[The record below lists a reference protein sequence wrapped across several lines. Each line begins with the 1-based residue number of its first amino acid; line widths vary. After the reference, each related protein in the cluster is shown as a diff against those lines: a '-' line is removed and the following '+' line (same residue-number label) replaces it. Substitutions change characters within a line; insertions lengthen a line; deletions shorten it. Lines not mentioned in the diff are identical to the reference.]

1 MGILKH
7 IAAIALAICATGCY
21 EDFYPKIDTEPVL
34 CINSLITAGEPIEVE
49 LSHSWVYNDNKGFH
63 YVDDAVVTIYAND
76 QPTDDDYLPAQGD
89 VIRIV
94 AESKKYGAAEAS
106 VTVPAAIPIE
116 EINILPETIGIWRGA
131 PQCMTG
137 DLDFNLYASISITD
151 APDTDNYFKLDF
163 SAVSPDGLDDE
174 SSDFRYPHRP
184 YVSFRPGEVQYEAEP
199 IFSEHIG
206 IFESVFGDSENTFMF
221 FSDRQFAGRNYKLQL
236 NFRNGY
242 YSVSAPKYDE
252 TLYDCAIEFELST
265 ISRSYYD
272 RLLYIWHRDSGALG
286 DMGDLGFAEPIWAY
300 SNVSTGAG
308 VVAARSVST
317 CTVSLRD
324 FFEETFNSTN
334 P

>member
-94 AESKKYGAAEAS
+94 AESKKYGRAEAT
-106 VTVPAAIPIE
+106 VTVPVAIPITKAE
-116 EINILPETIGIWRGA
+116 VTPTTVSTWRDEGQAMTEYLNFNMRVALHIDDDGRTEDFFRLDYGCET
-131 PQCMTG
+131 PTG
-137 DLDFNLYASISITD
+137 YEDYEDIFSGSHQSYTTLYMGDF
-151 APDTDNYFKLDF
+151 
-163 SAVSPDGLDDE
+163 E
-174 SSDFRYPHRP
+174 
-184 YVSFRPGEVQYEAEP
+184 YEAEP
-199 IFSEHIG
+199 IFKEHVG
-206 IFESVFGDSENTFMF
+206 VFESVFGDSEEAFML
-221 FSDRQFAGRNYKLQL
+221 FSDKQFSGKDYTLNLQFHNCL
-236 NFRNGY
+236 F
-242 YSVSAPKYDE
+242 SVTAPEYD
-252 TLYDCAIEFELST
+252 TDLYDAQLIFSLVS

-272 RLLYIWHRDSGALG
+272 RLIYLWQRDSGALG
-286 DMGDLGFAEPIWAY
+286 DLGDLGFAQPMWGY

-308 VVAARSVST
+308 VVAARST
-317 CTVSLRD
+317 YTVTLPLKDYIQSALQR
-324 FFEETFNSTN
+324 
-334 P
+334 